1 MQSVIGSKR
10 LETTGILKIKHKTK
24 ITTEGITRICNFEK
38 TLSKLRKKNI
48 PLTKYEINAG
58 SWLFRLDG
66 SLVFSVISGIKTE

>member
-1 MQSVIGSKR
+1 MILSNIFKLKANHIKMMQSVIGSKR

-58 SWLFRLDG
+58 S
-66 SLVFSVISGIKTE
+66 